1 MGARLLE
8 TPPVYCSACWC
19 ANTEKRHVDFNAD
32 NDQGYGNATDTQI
45 AFDNLQICEDCMKA
59 GAQLVG
65 MVDASETERELASLK
80 VERDRLSREL
90 RQARTFAD
98 NLESAFEH
106 RPEHGPIRIDHRKKP
121 RQIQPQEAVA
131 NG

>member
-1 MGARLLE
+1 MKVGAE
-8 TPPVYCSACWC
+8 
-19 ANTEKRHVDFNAD
+19 
-32 NDQGYGNATDTQI
+32 
-45 AFDNLQICEDCMKA
+45 
-59 GAQLVG
+59 LVG
-65 MVDASETERELASLK
+65 MVDGAEREQELASLR

-98 NLESAFEH
+98 NLESAFEQ

-121 RQIQPQEAVA
+121 RQIQEAVA